1 MTNKNGDT
9 SHISGLG
16 KQRHLRETQAVAKQV
31 NDTQAVAVA
40 GSPAR
45 NALFRDKWP
54 ILSTFVISLQSC
66 TNFELE
72 DEITL
77 PRIIYII
84 VWPRLQRIAP
94 H

>member
-45 NALFRDKWP
+45 NALFRD
-54 ILSTFVISLQSC
+54 V
-66 TNFELE
+66 
-72 DEITL
+72 
-77 PRIIYII
+77 
-84 VWPRLQRIAP
+84 
-94 H
+94 